1 MARSDRE
8 LLVGLNLIPQLTPR
22 RVNKLFARFESFEAI
37 WEATSG
43 KLREIFWSQ
52 VIAEAIVSGRSD
64 SAIDEEFASAEDQGV
79 RILTLVDAE
88 YPALLR
94 EIEDPPLVLYV
105 RGETSIDPARAI
117 AVVGTRRSTRYGSLV
132 AARLASQLAMKGIT
146 VVSGLAAGTDAAA
159 HQGVLDVGGRTI
171 AVMGCGVD
179 RVYPRRNQ
187 ALYDGIVETG
197 TVISE
202 YPLGTRPAK
211 WTFPQRNRI
220 ISGLTRGVLVVQA
233 PERSG
238 ALITARLALEQG
250 RDVFAVP
257 GNITNRT
264 SAGTNRLIRDG
275 AKLVMTV
282 DDILEEYP
290 DLLRL
295 KGSAGEDTEA
305 EEPKLG
311 EREQC
316 VYDMISL
323 EPVHVDDI
331 IGRADLSP
339 TEASHILLL
348 LQLEGLIEEVEGGR
362 YIRKP

>member
-1 MARSDRE
+1 
-8 LLVGLNLIPQLTPR
+8 LIGLNLIPQLTPKR
-22 RVNKLFARFESFEAI
+22 AKALFARFESFRGI
-37 WEATSG
+37 WEASASQ
-43 KLREIFWSQ
+43 LREVFWSQ

-64 SAIDEEFASAEDQGV
+64 AAIDEEMHKADDLGIK
-79 RILTLVDAE
+79 ILTLVDPK
-88 YPALLR
+88 YPPLLR

-105 RGETSIDPARAI
+105 RGESEIDPSKAI
-117 AVVGTRRSTRYGSLV
+117 AVVGTRRSTRYATMV

-146 VVSGLAAGTDAAA
+146 VISGLAAGTDAAA
-159 HQGVLDVGGRTI
+159 HQGVLDVAGHTV

-179 RVYPRRNQ
+179 RVYPKRNQ
-187 ALYDGIVETG
+187 EIYDGIVETG

-220 ISGLTRGVLVVQA
+220 ISGLSRGVVVVQA

-257 GNITNRT
+257 GNITNST

-295 KGSAGEDTEA
+295 KGVGE
-305 EEPKLG
+305 EETTDEGPSLG
-311 EREQC
+311 EREQE
-316 VYDMISL
+316 VFDLIGL

-339 TEASHILLL
+339 TEASHVLLL

-362 YIRKP
+362 YIRRP

>member
-1 MARSDRE
+1 MARTDRE

-22 RVNKLFARFESFEAI
+22 RVNTLFAHFESFGAI
-37 WEATSG
+37 WEATST
-43 KLREIFWSQ
+43 KLREVFWSQ
-52 VIAEAIVSGRSD
+52 VIAEAIASGRSEA
-64 SAIDEEFASAEDQGV
+64 AIDEEFASAEDKGV

-88 YPALLR
+88 YPSLLR

-105 RGETSIDPARAI
+105 RGEAAMDPARAI

-146 VVSGLAAGTDAAA
+146 VVSGLAVGTDAAA

-179 RVYPRRNQ
+179 RVYPKRNQ

-282 DDILEEYP
+282 DDVLEEYP

-295 KGSAGEDTEA
+295 KGSPGAEAEA

-316 VYDMISL
+316 VYDLISL

-362 YIRKP
+362 YIRRP